1 MKTQQEINTII
12 AWFVEQK
19 ENKVIYNDKEYP
31 NIKGTDTKSSGYY
44 KNGFTTYEMKGKKGK
59 RDYIQI
65 DIYTVAKSYV
75 DIEEKFIFEKV
86 NDDYIVKKWVG
97 WDNINL
103 LKMGKEQ
110 EYIDMLQAIFIK
122 RKN

>member
-19 ENKVIYNDKEYP
+19 EKKVKYNDKEYP
-31 NIKGTDTKSSGYY
+31 NIKGTDTKSRGYY

-103 LKMGKEQ
+103 LKMDKEQ
-110 EYIDMLQAIFIK
+110 GYINMLQAIFIK
-122 RKN
+122 H

>member
-1 MKTQQEINTII
+1 M
-12 AWFVEQK
+12 
-19 ENKVIYNDKEYP
+19 
-31 NIKGTDTKSSGYY
+31 
-44 KNGFTTYEMKGKKGK
+44 
-59 RDYIQI
+59 
-65 DIYTVAKSYV
+65 

>member
-44 KNGFTTYEMKGKKGK
+44 KNGFTT
-59 RDYIQI
+59 
-65 DIYTVAKSYV
+65 
-75 DIEEKFIFEKV
+75 
-86 NDDYIVKKWVG
+86 
-97 WDNINL
+97 
-103 LKMGKEQ
+103 
-110 EYIDMLQAIFIK
+110 
-122 RKN
+122 